1 MTGVLA
7 RLPQELLSMLRG
19 GASVLVGSRGA
30 DLRPSVV
37 RAVGSD
43 LDAQAGCVRV
53 FLWRPQSVQLLR
65 DIGATGHV
73 AVVFSQPSSHQA
85 LQLKARQADILPVT
99 PADRP
104 LLQRYLASMEI
115 EIGAVGFPPVMTRA
129 LLAHRH
135 DELAVVRFA
144 PEQAFLQTPGPRA
157 GAAL

>member
-7 RLPQELLSMLRG
+7 RLPEELLSMLRG
-19 GASVLVGSRGA
+19 GASVLVGSRSP

-37 RAVGSD
+37 RAVGTD
-43 LDAQAGCVRV
+43 LDAQAGTVRV
-53 FLWRPQSVQLLR
+53 FLWRPQAAQLLQ

-73 AVVFSQPSSHQA
+73 AVVFSQPSTHQA
-85 LQLKARQADILPVT
+85 LQLKTRQADILPAS

-115 EIGAVGFPPVMTRA
+115 EIGAVGFPPEMVRA
-129 LLAHRH
+129 LFAHRH

-157 GAAL
+157 GTQL

>member
-7 RLPQELLSMLRG
+7 RIPEELLAMLRG
-19 GASVLVGSRGA
+19 SASVLVGSRGPN
-30 DLRPSVV
+30 LRPSVV
-37 RAVGSD
+37 RAVGCD
-43 LDAQAGCVRV
+43 LDAQAGTVRV
-53 FLWRPQSVQLLR
+53 FLWRPQAVQLLD

-73 AVVFSQPSSHQA
+73 AVVYSQPSSHQA

-115 EIGAVGFPPVMTRA
+115 EIGAVGFAPVMTRA

-135 DELAVVRFA
+135 DELAAVRFA
-144 PEQAFLQTPGPRA
+144 PEQAFIQTPGPRA
-157 GAAL
+157 GTPL